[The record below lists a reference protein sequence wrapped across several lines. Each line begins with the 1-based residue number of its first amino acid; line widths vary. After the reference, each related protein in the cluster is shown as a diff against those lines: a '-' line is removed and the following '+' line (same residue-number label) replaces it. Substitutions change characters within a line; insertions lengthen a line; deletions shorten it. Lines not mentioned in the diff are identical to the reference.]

1 MNKNI
6 NKFYIIYN
14 DLKNYANDEFTTDD
28 LIKATNDLIKYSKND
43 FIETSFLK
51 NYDNDNRKRLDK
63 IFTTNQKFLPIE
75 KDLLTYEEREVEENK
90 SFSKFK
96 YLNNIN

>member
-63 IFTTNQKFLPIE
+63 IFTNNQKFLPIE
-75 KDLLTYEEREVEENK
+75 KDLLTYEEREVEECE
-90 SFSKFK
+90 SWVAEEEE
-96 YLNNIN
+96 L